1 MRIPFSALKL
11 HSLLALILMTP
22 TLAMAEEPPTSQ
34 DTEDQSDETESEKT
48 ESDEPTTEETSTD
61 STDTQET
68 TQSNSETEDS
78 TAEKVVLS
86 PIDTSNAESL
96 DKTLTKEQL
105 KWLQPTRGK
114 LPQNPY
120 QHIDFT
126 AYTLEWGEVQ
136 AGLNRSSIGIL
147 PRTQVGTQ
155 VPLWL
160 LNIQNANAKVNL
172 LRLGPVDVALTGNY
186 LSLNPEAEGGLSI
199 QYYGVGAHSSFRIL
213 DNWSIHAGGQYAE
226 LAIEGIPSLSNLSGP
241 IKNFTGLSDDDISS
255 IDTAIDES
263 LDYARAEQIISAK
276 IATDIRL
283 NRRDS
288 FILQG
293 NYMKSTTT
301 DSVLSGDFQGATL
314 ALNSE
319 DISSPLFRYLLVPEE
334 TSINYGASLAY
345 QASFKRAYLRLGVGY
360 SNIPYA
366 WLLQS
371 IDLTWRW
378 GGETKR
384 RANDIEAL
392 WKLNKKLN
400 AQGADGLK

>member
-1 MRIPFSALKL
+1 MPIPFSTMTLSSFFL
-11 HSLLALILMTP
+11 ITLLIPSLATAETTPEPQESDGESGTETSDDTTIEDNTIEETDNSDSNPESSPLETP
-22 TLAMAEEPPTSQ
+22 TSL
-34 DTEDQSDETESEKT
+34 
-48 ESDEPTTEETSTD
+48 
-61 STDTQET
+61 
-68 TQSNSETEDS
+68 
-78 TAEKVVLS
+78 V
-86 PIDTSNAESL
+86 IDTSNAESL
-96 DKTLTKEQL
+96 DKTLTKEQI

-147 PRTQVGTQ
+147 PRTQIGTQ

-186 LSLNPEAEGGLSI
+186 LSLNPTSEGELSI
-199 QYYGVGAHSSFRIL
+199 QYYGLGGYSSFRIL

-241 IKNFTGLSDDDISS
+241 IKNFTSLSDEDISS
-255 IDTAIDES
+255 IDQAIDES
-263 LDYARAEQIISAK
+263 LDYARAEKIVSAK

-288 FILQG
+288 FIIQG

-301 DSVLSGDFQGATL
+301 DSVLSGDFQGASL

-319 DISSPLFRYLLVPEE
+319 DISSPLFRYLLVPES
-334 TSINYGASLAY
+334 TSVNYGASLAY
-345 QASFKRAYLRLGVGY
+345 QASFKRAYLRVGIGY

-371 IDLTWRW
+371 LDLTWRW

-392 WKLNKKLN
+392 WELNKKLN
-400 AQGADGLK
+400 AQGADGVK